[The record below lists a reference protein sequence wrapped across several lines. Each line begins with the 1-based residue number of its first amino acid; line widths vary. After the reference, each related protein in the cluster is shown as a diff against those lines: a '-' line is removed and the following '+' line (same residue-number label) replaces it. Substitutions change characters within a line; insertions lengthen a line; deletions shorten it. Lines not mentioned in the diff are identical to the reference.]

1 MTGGGTRWVSRL
13 GDLLRVLA
21 LVSAAVTVL
30 SPPQEIALRFALILG
45 LLLVT
50 RAVHMPRLFDAA
62 FAGLL
67 LASAWAN
74 ALNWYFQHPWIDIPI
89 HFALTGATARCSSSP
104 WRGWT
109 CCPSR
114 SNRRRARAPR
124 PSY

>member
-74 ALNWYFQHPWIDIPI
+74 ALNWYFQHP
-89 HFALTGATARCSSSP
+89 
-104 WRGWT
+104 
-109 CCPSR
+109 
-114 SNRRRARAPR
+114 
-124 PSY
+124 